1 MADAAN
7 PMRGSLL
14 ITFISIA
21 EVAIVLTCLHFFPRL
36 VGNPD
41 TSNDLEKD
49 ILPNVYYISGII
61 SIHTLV
67 WYIYLTYY
75 MSDADGMSL
84 YYLLAGSFSILISLL
99 ALSVSLIMKK

>member
-21 EVAIVLTCLHFFPRL
+21 EVAIILTCLHFFPRL
-36 VGNPD
+36 VGKPD

-49 ILPNVYYISGII
+49 ILPAVYYISGII
-61 SIHTLV
+61 
-67 WYIYLTYY
+67 
-75 MSDADGMSL
+75 
-84 YYLLAGSFSILISLL
+84 
-99 ALSVSLIMKK
+99 